1 MLTNL
6 QTTGTSLNIR
16 LQQNTNDIKALGDL
30 VDNIAAT
37 IALAATG
44 LTLLSEID
52 EAEKSIKSSRQR

>member
-30 VDNIAAT
+30 VDNIATT